1 MAGIEDRIAALEKGN
16 RRLRGVLAATWVVL
30 GLGGALGLTQVE
42 SSVGSGTIAPK
53 VVRAERFE
61 VVGPDGKVFVAL
73 DKLDGAGMVITSDA
87 DGKPLSVLAA
97 EKGLSG
103 RFGIIATFGSAGE
116 ALVGLGSTDL
126 GFGTVT
132 TYNKSGERL
141 ASLTSNEEGDGLIE
155 TYGGPDLK
163 HVSIG
168 SGPQDA
174 GFIALMN
181 DEGQHL
187 VELGAIS
194 PGRGAISTFDAD
206 GRSLVGIGAM
216 PDGRG
221 MVIARDPNSRGER
234 ATLRPER

>member
-1 MAGIEDRIAALEKGN
+1 MNSIERRLAALERGN
-16 RRLRGVLAATWVVL
+16 RRLKV
-30 GLGGALGLTQVE
+30 GLGVSWLAVGIAAALGLTQVE
-42 SSVGSGTIAPK
+42 SASDSK

-61 VVGPDGKVFVAL
+61 VVDSDGRVYVAL

-87 DGKPLSVLAA
+87 AGKPLSVLAA

-116 ALVGLGSTDL
+116 ALVGLGATDL

-132 TYNKSGERL
+132 TYNKTGDRL
-141 ASLTSNEEGDGLIE
+141 TALTSNEEGDGLIE
-155 TYGGPDLK
+155 TYGGPQLR

-168 SGPQDA
+168 SGPQHA

-181 DEGQHL
+181 DDGQHL
-187 VELGAIS
+187 IELGAIT
-194 PGRGAISTFDAD
+194 PGRGAISTFDTE
-206 GRSLVGIGAM
+206 GRMLVGIGAM

-221 MVIARDPNSRGER
+221 LVDVRDPNGRGER

>member
-1 MAGIEDRIAALEKGN
+1 MTDIEDRLAALEKGN
-16 RRLRGVLAATWVVL
+16 RHLKGVLALTWIAL
-30 GLGGALGLTQVE
+30 GLGASFGLTQVGQ
-42 SSVGSGTIAPK
+42 SSDSTATK

-61 VVGPDGKVFVAL
+61 VVDSDGKVFVAL

-87 DGKPLSVLAA
+87 EGKPLSVLAA

-141 ASLTSNEEGDGLIE
+141 ASLTANEDGDGLIE
-155 TYGGPDLK
+155 TYGGPDLR

-181 DEGQHL
+181 DQGQHL

-206 GRSLVGIGAM
+206 GRPLVGIGAM

-221 MVIARDPNSRGER
+221 MVVTRDPNSRGER